1 MVAAHEIFREPF
13 PVRLEFE
20 SVPTPQNYRDFPDGR
35 SLPATMQVWRVHLK
49 PEQQDYGL
57 VSDPYGFADSP
68 DCEFISSGI
77 NSKGP
82 NSVAIGRQGNWFLWG
97 FCAPPSSMTES
108 ARKVFLNAIVYM
120 KRFDGQRPLVV
131 DPVRSRT
138 WAEVYA
144 GWYAAK
150 PGFDVAAHSLRCF
163 TKGLLEANGG
173 DLATLEA
180 FVAANRAWL
189 RVAPGTELFDLDA
202 EAKSLGIA
210 IDDPGL
216 IERCVSMLEKG
227 EKVDLARALLART
240 VEATPGD
247 DAKAW
252 RAWLGK
258 NRARLYFTERGG
270 YRFRVRP

>member
-1 MVAAHEIFREPF
+1 VDAAHEIFREPF
-13 PVRLEFE
+13 PVKLDFE
-20 SVPTPQNYRDFPDGR
+20 AVPTPKHYRDYPEGK
-35 SLPATMQVWRVHLK
+35 SLPDTMQVWRVQVK
-49 PEQQDYGL
+49 PGKQVYGL
-57 VSDPYGFADSP
+57 VSDPYGFTDSP
-68 DCEFISSGI
+68 DCEFISGGI

-97 FCAPPSSMTES
+97 FSAPPSSMTES
-108 ARKVFLNAIVYM
+108 ARMVFLNAIVYM
-120 KRFDGQRPLVV
+120 KRFDGQAPLVL
-131 DPVRSRT
+131 DPVPSRT

-150 PGFDVAAHSLRCF
+150 PGFDIEDHSRQCF
-163 TKGLLEANGG
+163 TKGLLDANGG
-173 DLATLEA
+173 DLSKLAA
-180 FVAANRAWL
+180 FVAANRAWI
-189 RVAPGTELFDLDA
+189 RVAPGTEQFDLDA

-210 IDDPGL
+210 VDDPAL

-227 EKVDLARALLART
+227 ERADLAGTLLARY
-240 VEATPGD
+240 VDAKPGA

-252 RAWLGK
+252 RGWLRE